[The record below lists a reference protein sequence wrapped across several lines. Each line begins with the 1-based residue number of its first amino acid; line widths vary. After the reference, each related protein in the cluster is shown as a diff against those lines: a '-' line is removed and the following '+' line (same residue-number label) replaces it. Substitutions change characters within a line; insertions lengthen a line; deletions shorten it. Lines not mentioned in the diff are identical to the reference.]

1 MLKNVEKCDII
12 VEINLIIRMTWN
24 IIVEGVSDFLGKSQW
39 KNMDTLIIGIAGG
52 SGSGKTTLAENIKNE
67 FKDEILMLSH
77 DYYYKQHDEL
87 SFEERQKLNYDHPNA
102 FDTDM
107 LIEHLRLLKQGTA
120 IEHPVY
126 SFVEHNREKYTV
138 KVEPKKIIL
147 VDGILIFENKEL
159 ADLMDIKIFV
169 DTDADI
175 RFIRRLV
182 RDVQERGR
190 TIDSVINQ
198 YCDTVKPMHE
208 QFVEYSKKNA
218 DIIVPKGG
226 NNLVALNMIREQVKN
241 ILVAMKSPEAE
252 DLKDV
257 MKNEDAVKEV
267 LLENEDDIDELK
279 HESSNLDS
287 DELEKKIE
295 SLSNL

>member
-1 MLKNVEKCDII
+1 MEGVCDFLINRI
-12 VEINLIIRMTWN
+12 VEIM
-24 IIVEGVSDFLGKSQW
+24 E
-39 KNMDTLIIGIAGG
+39 TLIIGIAGG

-87 SFEERQKLNYDHPNA
+87 TFEERQKLNYDHPNA

-107 LIEHLRLLKQGTA
+107 LIEHLRLLKQGVA

-126 SFVEHNREKYTV
+126 SFVNHNRENYTV

-198 YCDTVKPMHE
+198 YCETVKPMHE

-241 ILVAMKSPEAE
+241 ILVAIEKPDSE
-252 DLKDV
+252 DLRNAI
-257 MKNEDAVKEV
+257 KNEDGVKGV
-267 LLENEDDIDELK
+267 LLETEEDIDELK
-279 HESSNLDS
+279 NESSHLDS

-295 SLSNL
+295 NL